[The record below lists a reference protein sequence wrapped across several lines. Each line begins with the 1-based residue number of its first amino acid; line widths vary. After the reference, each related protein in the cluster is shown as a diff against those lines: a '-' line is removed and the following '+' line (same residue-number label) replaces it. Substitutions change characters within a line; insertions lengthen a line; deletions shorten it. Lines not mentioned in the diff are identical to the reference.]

1 MNSKRS
7 IDRILIVLIFSYLSA
22 CPTFSQPFRRDSLFI
37 NGTSTISPAVRSLK
51 IRLEQNVDGTS
62 IQLTDSLLQVAR
74 QLSYQPGQVVALCE
88 LAGIH
93 FQQQQTQQAEALLKE
108 AQIAAGNAPDLTE
121 AGWALQM
128 LGFIQKQHRR
138 NSVAFAP
145 VFMALGKTMTSV
157 AHRER
162 RDTKLNRRNGN
173 ESAREANRMEMSI
186 PIPAIPV
193 EPLRLGRH
201 FPSEEFVKSSIRT
214 NIHFTDRWLD
224 SLINGRA
231 KKSSTVQ
238 QLTAQKK
245 IRDSSQ
251 QLSKAFAQKG
261 DYAKAYNYF
270 LQYTAYKDSLAA
282 EVTARQV
289 ALLQYKQNTQKK
301 ENQIKLLTSER
312 QLREQEAEQQKL
324 LLLILAGLAI
334 PLLGLSVV
342 LIRTNRQRRV
352 ANRQL
357 HDQKVALEE
366 TVSELKATQNQ
377 LIQSEKMAAL
387 GELTAGIAHEIQ
399 NPLNF
404 VNNFSEVST
413 ELVDELAEEQER
425 AEPDH
430 ALQAELLA
438 DLKQNLGKITHH
450 GGRASAI
457 VKGMLEH
464 SRSISGEK
472 ESSDLNSLV
481 TEYQLLAYHAIRSK
495 DPSFDARLTTHLAPD
510 LGLVKIVPQEI
521 GRVLLNLFGNAYYAL
536 QKKRLGS
543 DPNYKPELIVS
554 TNRVGNQLLLM
565 IKDNGTGIPL
575 AIKQK
580 VFQPFFTT
588 KPNGE
593 GTGLGLSLSYDIITK
608 GYGGNIVVETDG
620 ASFTEFT
627 VSLPT
632 SVSVNEA

>member
-1 MNSKRS
+1 MNSKHS
-7 IDRILIVLIFSYLSA
+7 TGKILITLIILYLRTYPS
-22 CPTFSQPFRRDSLFI
+22 FSQQFQKDSLFI
-37 NGTSTISPAVRSLK
+37 NGTSAISPAVKSLK
-51 IRLEQNVDGTS
+51 VRLEQNVDGTS
-62 IQLTDSLLQVAR
+62 TQLTDSLLQVAR

-88 LAGIH
+88 LVGIH
-93 FQQQQTQQAEALLKE
+93 LQQQQMPQADALLKE
-108 AQIAAGNAPDLTE
+108 AQAAAGNAPNLTE
-121 AGWALQM
+121 AGWAMQM
-128 LGFIQKQHRR
+128 LGLIQKQNRK
-138 NSVAFAP
+138 NSVVFTP
-145 VFMALGKTMTSV
+145 VFMTLGKTMTSV
-157 AHRER
+157 AHRQK
-162 RDTKLNRRNGN
+162 RDTKRNQRPGRDLD
-173 ESAREANRMEMSI
+173 REVDRIEMSI

-193 EPLRLGRH
+193 EPLRLDRR
-201 FPSEEFVKSSIRT
+201 SLNNELTRASIPV

-224 SLINGRA
+224 SLINGRT

-251 QLSKAFAQKG
+251 QLSKEFAKKG

-270 LQYTAYKDSLAA
+270 LQYTAYKDSLSA

-301 ENQIKLLTSER
+301 ENQIRLLTSER

-334 PLLGLSVV
+334 PLLGLTVV

-352 ANRQL
+352 ANVQL

-413 ELVDELAEEQER
+413 ELVDELTEEQGR

-430 ALQAELLA
+430 ELQAELLA
-438 DLKQNLGKITHH
+438 DLKQNLEKITHH
-450 GGRASAI
+450 GGRASGI

-472 ESSDLNSLV
+472 EPSDLNALV
-481 TEYQLLAYHAIRSK
+481 TEYQSLAYHAIRSK
-495 DPSFDARLTTHLAPD
+495 DHAFDAKLTTHFASD

-536 QKKRLGS
+536 QKKRLDSG
-543 DPNYKPELIVS
+543 PEYKPELIVS
-554 TNRVGNQLLLM
+554 TSRVGQQLLLT

-575 AIKQK
+575 AVKQK

-608 GYGGNIVVETDG
+608 GYGGSIVVETDG
-620 ASFTEFT
+620 ASFTEFM

-632 SVSVNEA
+632 SVLVNAA